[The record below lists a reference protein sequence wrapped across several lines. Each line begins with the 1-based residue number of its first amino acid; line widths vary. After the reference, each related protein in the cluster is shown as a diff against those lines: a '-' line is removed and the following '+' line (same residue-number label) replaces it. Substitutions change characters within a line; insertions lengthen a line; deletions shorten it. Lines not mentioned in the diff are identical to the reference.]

1 MNDQAQQEMINACP
15 LSCRSTSSGPTA
27 EIEGDEQIVGQAA
40 DVRNSATDEVGR
52 EYNNLSPCQLEIDEA
67 HDTGVHLYHINW
79 REGRVASAREP
90 DLSLKDMW
98 MNPHEA
104 STSQLLCAVLKCA
117 TVVASAIAI
126 VGSLTYVAYKLSG
139 SSMSVNR
146 PFINRGEWNY
156 KYKKMRYDEVVVA
169 ERHEKNP

>member
-1 MNDQAQQEMINACP
+1 MINACP
-15 LSCRSTSSGPTA
+15 MSCRSTSSGPTA
-27 EIEGDEQIVGQAA
+27 EIEGDGQAA
-40 DVRNSATDEVGR
+40 DVRNSATDDDEVGR
-52 EYNNLSPCQLEIDEA
+52 KNNNLSPCQLEIDEA
-67 HDTGVHLYHINW
+67 HDTGVRRHRVNW
-79 REGRVASAREP
+79 REGRVARAREP

-117 TVVASAIAI
+117 AVVASAIAI
-126 VGSLTYVAYKLSG
+126 VGSLTYVGYKLSG

-156 KYKKMRYDEVVVA
+156 KYKKMMYDEVVVA
-169 ERHEKNP
+169 ERYEKNP